1 MSVVSKPLVS
11 VAQVTIAG
19 VGLLG
24 GSVGLALRAAGY
36 EGRIVGVGRRREV
49 LEVAK
54 SRGCIDAIAGD
65 IAEAVAM
72 QKEHE
77 LDHLIVLCTPLS
89 TFASLF
95 EAIAEVDHDNLFIT
109 DAGSTKAQ
117 VCADAKRLLPDPTR
131 FVGAHPMAGS
141 ELHGPQHAKGDLF
154 KGRLCILTPQGTEC
168 EHEAIGIVNDFW
180 LTLGMK
186 LTVKTPED
194 HDRLVAAISHLPHA
208 AAVLLV
214 KLADEL
220 TAISIAATGF
230 KDTTRIA
237 SGDPRVWTDIF
248 TSNRSAMLESIDQF
262 TAELAKFRKV
272 IDGGDESALTQ
283 LLEEAK
289 HARDTWLK
297 ATWGE

>member
-1 MSVVSKPLVS
+1 MSVAAKPLNS

-36 EGRIVGVGRRREV
+36 AGKIVGVGRRREV

-54 SRGCIDAIAGD
+54 QRGCIDAIAGD

-72 QKEHE
+72 QTEHE
-77 LDHLIVLCTPLS
+77 LDHLIVLCSPLG

-95 EAIAEVDHDNLFIT
+95 EAIAKVDHDNLFIT

-117 VCADAKRLLPDPTR
+117 VCADAKRLLPDPSR
-131 FVGAHPMAGS
+131 YVGAHPMAGS
-141 ELHGPQHAKGDLF
+141 ELHGPQHAKAELF
-154 KGRLCILTPQGTEC
+154 KGRLCILTPEGTDC

-186 LTVKTPED
+186 LTVKTPAE

-208 AAVLLV
+208 VAVLLV
-214 KLADEL
+214 QLPAL
-220 TAISIAATGF
+220 LPAISIAAACF
-230 KDTTRIA
+230 HDTARIA
-237 SGDPRVWTDIF
+237 SGGPRVWTDIF
-248 TSNRSAMLESIDQF
+248 STNKTAMLESIDQF
-262 TAELAKFRKV
+262 AAALAKFRGV
-272 IDGGDESALTQ
+272 IESGDEPALTK
-283 LLEEAK
+283 LLEDAK